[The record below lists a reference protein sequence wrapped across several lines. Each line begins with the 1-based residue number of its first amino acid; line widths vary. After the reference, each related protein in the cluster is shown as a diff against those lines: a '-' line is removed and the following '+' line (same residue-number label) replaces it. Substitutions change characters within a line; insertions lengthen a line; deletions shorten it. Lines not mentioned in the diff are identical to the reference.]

1 MAYVI
6 AEPGIGTKDTACVD
20 ACPVDCIHPKKNT
33 AYDDGLPS
41 FDEVEKLYIGEISAE
56 SGTSGSGANQ
66 RLRNRA
72 SASGSVLETSSASDT
87 GLACSSSGHGE

>member
-72 SASGSVLETSSASDT
+72 SASMPNTSLVST
-87 GLACSSSGHGE
+87 RTKN